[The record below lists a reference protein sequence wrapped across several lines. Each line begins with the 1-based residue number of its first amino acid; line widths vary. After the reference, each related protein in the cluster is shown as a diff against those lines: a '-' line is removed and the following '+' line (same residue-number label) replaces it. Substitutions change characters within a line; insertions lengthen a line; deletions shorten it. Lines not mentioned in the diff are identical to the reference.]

1 MAEIATIARPYAE
14 ALFKAHGSEAAST
27 SDWLDAPRLVTH
39 LFQNV
44 KHIESLP
51 KGGVPEGSP

>member
-1 MAEIATIARPYAE
+1 MVHRTHGRYDNSTIVRGA
-14 ALFKAHGSEAAST
+14 T